1 MCIAHTNVKLKVLFF
16 RMIMPVKAEVGN
28 STVQD
33 LVEKKKVKNKVPWK
47 RTKIGVRKTI
57 RPENLASIWLF
68 PLSQYLA
75 LGRSS
80 S

>member
-1 MCIAHTNVKLKVLFF
+1 M
-16 RMIMPVKAEVGN
+16 
-28 STVQD
+28 QD

-57 RPENLASIWLF
+57 RPENLANIWLF